1 MKKKEIAEA
10 MLELGAHCDAVK
22 EAKAFHKGGGESVDL
37 TLFFAGIA
45 EGCGMAYLALTDQIG
60 PGELEPTVAMGAM
73 AEHYLTELDGGA
85 DHE

>member
-10 MLELGAHCDAVK
+10 MLELGARCDAVK
-22 EAKAFHKGGGESVDL
+22 EARAVGTG
-37 TLFFAGIA
+37 

-73 AEHYLTELDGGA
+73 AEHYLTILDGGE

>member
-1 MKKKEIAEA
+1 MKKKEVAEA
-10 MLELGAHCDAVK
+10 MLELGARCDAVD
-22 EAKAFHKGGGESVDL
+22 EAIACRGGESMDL
-37 TLFFAGIA
+37 KPFFAGIA

-60 PGELEPTVAMGAM
+60 PGELEPTVAMAAM